1 MAKKKTS
8 VLLPGSISDLVKGL
22 QSGTQPN
29 NDTNNHGSEEKK
41 EEEREE
47 QEKHEEEELRQSDEK
62 LHSDGEHSENGVL
75 QENHEQGAEEG
86 RQVSPTPDMTEEPK
100 TYQTMDGSEGRGD
113 QPVGVH
119 DSQLYQDRAAEQ
131 PSPRNGVIR
140 PANARNES
148 QASRPVPNGYLQGAT
163 NRDDVQARRGRR
175 PKAAPDAEREYHVTR
190 DDSKDS
196 WQLFLDLA
204 HDYKVGGGKL
214 ATIYIDETLKNVLDR
229 LKYAG
234 DEKLPTS
241 AILSSIVA
249 RFFYDHE
256 KDIKDVL
263 FKNTLPW

>member
-47 QEKHEEEELRQSDEK
+47 QEKHEEELRQSDEK
-62 LHSDGEHSENGVL
+62 LHSDGEHTANDVR
-75 QENHEQGAEEG
+75 QEDQEQGTEKE
-86 RQVSPTPDMTEEPK
+86 RMVSPTPDMTDEPK
-100 TYQTMDGSEGRGD
+100 AYQPVSASEGRD
-113 QPVGVH
+113 DEPAGVH
-119 DSQLYQDRAAEQ
+119 ESRLYQERAAEQ

-163 NRDDVQARRGRR
+163 NRDDMQARRGRR

>member
-86 RQVSPTPDMTEEPK
+86 RQVSPTPDMTDESK

-163 NRDDVQARRGRR
+163 NRDDMQARRGRR

-190 DDSKDS
+190 DDS
-196 WQLFLDLA
+196 
-204 HDYKVGGGKL
+204 
-214 ATIYIDETLKNVLDR
+214 IYIDETLKNVLDR